1 MKLKQTDHD
10 LAASVAQTF
19 LNRENK
25 HDGLEGDRMPSFSF
39 MFSGTINI

>member
-10 LAASVAQTF
+10 LAASEAQTF

-25 HDGLEGDRMPSFSF
+25 HDDQEGNQMPSFSF
-39 MFSGTINI
+39 MISDTINI